1 MKYTVVSALLAAIA
15 VQGYLIPP
23 SSHKIDWRYEQKRQI
38 IASLTQLMG
47 MLVGGERGK
56 ADGRRQGRQ
65 GP

>member
-1 MKYTVVSALLAAIA
+1 MKYAAVSALLAANA

-47 MLVGGERGK
+47 KFAG
-56 ADGRRQGRQ
+56 
-65 GP
+65 